1 MGIFFERKK
10 KTNERP
16 PFEWWCPECHTWVK
30 NDSLCPN
37 CGHFE
42 DISNIRFSPVDL
54 DRDFSMF
61 VEDIFKM
68 YNGVVLTGPIYSGLV
83 LRNDK
88 VCISTYQKP
97 VHVEATVFGVEM
109 FKKVSNQGEE
119 GDNVGL
125 LLEGLSYDEMRP
137 LLSSQV
143 YVYKDN
149 GDKLIL
155 PEISRKMNQSQSD
168 NSSAE
173 SEYLEEVRACLS
185 EDGEISSSERRLLN
199 RLREKLGIS
208 ERRAQE
214 LEDSLN
220 SSQLTSDEQEYLEE
234 YRACLEEGEISS
246 KERRLLDRLRDKL
259 GIHPSRAK
267 ELENLK

>member
-1 MGIFFERKK
+1 MGFYLERKK
-10 KTNERP
+10 ETNTRP
-16 PFEWWCPECHTWVK
+16 PIEWWCPECHTWVK
-30 NDSLCPN
+30 NESYCPK
-37 CGHFE
+37 CGNFF
-42 DISNIRFSPVDL
+42 DISEVVYHPVSE
-54 DRDFSMF
+54 DFSML
-61 VEDIFKM
+61 VEDVFNIE
-68 YNGVVLTGPIYSGLV
+68 NWGPVITGKIHTGEV
-83 LRNDK
+83 LRGNK
-88 VCISTYQKP
+88 IIISTFPKSKCI
-97 VHVEATVFGVEM
+97 EAKVVGVEM
-109 FKKVSNQGEE
+109 FKIIWGRGEY

-125 LLEGLSYDEMRP
+125 MLEGVTYEEIKP
-137 LLSSQV
+137 LLSSQA

-155 PEISRKMNQSQSD
+155 PEIERRMNQSQSD

-185 EDGEISSSERRLLN
+185 EDGEISSRERRLLN

-220 SSQLTSDEQEYLEE
+220 SSQLTSDEQEYLDE

-267 ELENLK
+267 ELENL

>member
-1 MGIFFERKK
+1 
-10 KTNERP
+10 
-16 PFEWWCPECHTWVK
+16 
-30 NDSLCPN
+30 
-37 CGHFE
+37 
-42 DISNIRFSPVDL
+42 
-54 DRDFSMF
+54 
-61 VEDIFKM
+61 
-68 YNGVVLTGPIYSGLV
+68 
-83 LRNDK
+83 
-88 VCISTYQKP
+88 
-97 VHVEATVFGVEM
+97 M

-155 PEISRKMNQSQSD
+155 PEITRRMNQSQSD